1 VDITPSVHL
10 SNGHPGDESLEVT
23 SPTHPRVADAL
34 STLIR
39 DVLWGENATM
49 EDTPSASATID
60 VPRKA
65 GTEEGWENSDCLPDE
80 IYYSDISAPA
90 SETHPDAVADQ
101 AAADTVTADDQQA
114 HQTVQEEK
122 EKDKEK
128 PLSEQLEELKQNYA
142 ILQHM
147 CRNLKD
153 ELRVL
158 LDHHRDERML
168 RYDAE
173 SRYEISEF
181 SKDLLDAQVECYK
194 RALGIAT
201 VNYAAMVRRF
211 HSISGRLN
219 SLAVIERVEEVISNA
234 EREGY

>member
-1 VDITPSVHL
+1 
-10 SNGHPGDESLEVT
+10 LEVT
-23 SPTHPRVADAL
+23 SATHPRVADAL

-39 DVLWGENATM
+39 DVLWGENAPM
-49 EDTPSASATID
+49 EDTPSASAPSD

-65 GTEEGWENSDCLPDE
+65 GTEEGWESSDCLPDE

-90 SETHPDAVADQ
+90 SEAGPDTVTGE
-101 AAADTVTADDQQA
+101 AAADTVAADDQQA

-128 PLSEQLEELKQNYA
+128 PLPEQLEEMKQQYGA
-142 ILQHM
+142 LQHM

-158 LDHHRDERML
+158 LDHHRDEQML

-181 SKDLLDAQVECYK
+181 SKELLDAQVECYK

-211 HSISGRLN
+211 HSIGGRFN
-219 SLAVIERVEEVISNA
+219 SLSVTERVEEVISHA